1 MAAVW
6 HDNEGHLSVGVLKL
20 PAELLR
26 LLDADIGIV
35 SSMKQKDGT
44 LDLGDMSVRR
54 AFTCNCANAETR
66 LARPGMAGAN
76 LRVTLVHGAYAM
88 HALIRESSLATKS
101 ESVAAELWP
110 AA

>member
-54 AFTCNCANAETR
+54 AFTCKLRKSRNALSKARYGRGQSASHIGTWSVCDAR
-66 LARPGMAGAN
+66 LDPRVVAGHQK
-76 LRVTLVHGAYAM
+76 RKC
-88 HALIRESSLATKS
+88 RS
-101 ESVAAELWP
+101 
-110 AA
+110 